1 MKETIEQASE
11 SFYPLQTTD
20 LICSP
25 KLVRDAFIAGATWQL
40 SQPNPHRIYIT
51 QVIELEELYYLGKI
65 TRSRMVEILNEIS
78 SGKHKERI
86 EI

>member
-1 MKETIEQASE
+1 MTETIEQAMDKNG
-11 SFYPLQTTD
+11 YHDQT
-20 LICSP
+20 S
-25 KLVRDAFIAGATWQL
+25 DALWREGVKFGAKWQS

-65 TRSRMVEILNEIS
+65 TRSRMVEILNEIAA
-78 SGKHKERI
+78 GKHKERI